1 MNLKMQLDDL
11 TPLAVYCE
19 NEKLIY
25 RQVLAKALAGK
36 VELYYVF
43 DRWAEVTYVLEED
56 FINGTVT
63 DKNFREA
70 PSCVEKSYNICDFIP
85 LTDSYLK
92 GLWKAEN
99 SSNTWLY
106 FEELFELGSPEGY
119 VVASLDR
126 ESDDEAIIDNLF
138 INPNPRLSTTKE
150 QTSDKGLAK
159 PSTTALKVIGLLMHH
174 LAKSPKYASGTT
186 PNKSQIKELLLEL
199 AVELDVNNYG
209 LSKVDER
216 LLAEAMKY
224 LETQKN

>member
-1 MNLKMQLDDL
+1 MQLDDL

-70 PSCVEKSYNICDFIP
+70 PSCVEKSYNICDFIQ
-85 LTDSYLK
+85 LTDGYLK

-99 SSNTWLY
+99 SSYTWLY

-138 INPNPRLSTTKE
+138 INPNPST
-150 QTSDKGLAK
+150 SNANDSAPSNANAK

-174 LAKSPKYASGTT
+174 LAKSPKYASGSS

-224 LETQKN
+224 LETQKK

>member
-1 MNLKMQLDDL
+1 MQLDDL

-19 NEKLIY
+19 KEKLTY
-25 RQVLAKALAGK
+25 RQVLAKALAEK
-36 VELYYVF
+36 IEIYYVF
-43 DRWAEVTYVLEED
+43 DRWAEVAYVLEED

-63 DKNFREA
+63 DKNFDEA
-70 PSCVEKSYNICDFIP
+70 PSYIEHAYNICDFIL
-85 LTDSYLK
+85 LTDGYLK

-99 SSNTWLY
+99 DGNNRLY
-106 FEELFELGSPEGY
+106 FEELFDLGTPDGY
-119 VVASLDR
+119 VLACLNR
-126 ESDDEAIIDNLF
+126 EADDEAITDNLF
-138 INPNPRLSTTKE
+138 INPNPSSSNAND
-150 QTSDKGLAK
+150 QAPGNAPAK

-216 LLAEAMKY
+216 LLADAMKY
-224 LETQKN
+224 LDTQKN

>member
-1 MNLKMQLDDL
+1 MQLDDL

-19 NEKLIY
+19 KEKLIY

-36 VELYYVF
+36 IDIYYVF

-63 DKNFREA
+63 DKNFYEA
-70 PSCVEKSYNICDFIP
+70 PSCIEKAYNICDFIQ
-85 LTDSYLK
+85 LTDGYLK

-99 SSNTWLY
+99 NKSTWLY
-106 FEELFELGSPEGY
+106 FEELFDLGSPEGY
-119 VVASLDR
+119 AVASLNR

-138 INPNPRLSTTKE
+138 INPNPSLLSAKE
-150 QTSDKGLAK
+150 QTSSNTPVK

>member
-19 NEKLIY
+19 KEKLTY

-36 VELYYVF
+36 VEIYYVF

-56 FINGTVT
+56 FVNGTVA
-63 DKNFREA
+63 DKNYREA
-70 PSCVEKSYNICDFIP
+70 PSCIEHEYNICDFIS
-85 LTDSYLK
+85 LTDGYLK

-99 SSNTWLY
+99 DGNNRLY
-106 FEELFELGSPEGY
+106 FEELFDLGTPDGY
-119 VVASLDR
+119 VLASLNR
-126 ESDDEAIIDNLF
+126 ESDDEAITDNLF
-138 INPNPRLSTTKE
+138 INPNPIASKTTE
-150 QTSDKGLAK
+150 HASASEPAK

-174 LAKSPKYASGTT
+174 LAKSPKYASGSS

-199 AVELDVNNYG
+199 AMELDVNNYG